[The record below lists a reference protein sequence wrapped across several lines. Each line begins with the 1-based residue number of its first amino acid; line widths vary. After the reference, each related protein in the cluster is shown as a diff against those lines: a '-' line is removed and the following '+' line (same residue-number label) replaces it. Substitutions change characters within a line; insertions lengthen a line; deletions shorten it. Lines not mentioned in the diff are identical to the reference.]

1 MQNRKDLLQAHRLM
15 TQRSAL
21 ALICGEPDSPNQPLR
36 RLNLGT
42 ISSLL
47 VGAIAVGAGTLL
59 LRGGMGARWARWV
72 VVAWLAFHVVVG
84 TLDSW
89 REAAPHMVLLIVIA
103 YFLFGSPTAVYFRRN
118 GPLVI

>member
-47 VGAIAVGAGTLL
+47 VGAIAVGVFGVLGLIAPGSAIGLTRAGTLVIDSASATAYVPCD
-59 LRGGMGARWARWV
+59 GGSCARRS
-72 VVAWLAFHVVVG
+72 
-84 TLDSW
+84 TK
-89 REAAPHMVLLIVIA
+89 R
-103 YFLFGSPTAVYFRRN
+103 
-118 GPLVI
+118 PLCWPWTRPRCTG